1 MAYSLS
7 FSKSILVLAFIS
19 DKIRRGET
27 EYISTKVISDL
38 LNIPKPTL
46 SVIFNNLIRAGILES
61 KEGINGGVRFAK
73 NPEQITLLDILT
85 AIENQKSLFQTSF
98 ELNVK
103 SKRPDDLK
111 NAVTDA
117 LNNIENEMKTA
128 LTKTTL
134 KDILDELDKPGR
146 DPRKKFAFFEFTK
159 GVNQIEDLKEG
170 MKLSGIVTNIT
181 AFGAF
186 VDIGVHQDGLVHI
199 SCLADE
205 FISDPNTVVKINQ
218 KVDVKVLEVDIKRK
232 RIQLSMKE
240 CEND

>member
-27 EYISTKVISDL
+27 EYISTKVISEL

-61 KEGINGGVRFAK
+61 KEGIYGGVRFAN

-98 ELNVK
+98 ELNIK

-111 NAVTDA
+111 NALTDA
-117 LNNIENEMKTA
+117 LNKVENEMKTA

-134 KDILDELDKPGR
+134 KDILDAE
-146 DPRKKFAFFEFTK
+146 
-159 GVNQIEDLKEG
+159 
-170 MKLSGIVTNIT
+170 
-181 AFGAF
+181 
-186 VDIGVHQDGLVHI
+186 
-199 SCLADE
+199 
-205 FISDPNTVVKINQ
+205 
-218 KVDVKVLEVDIKRK
+218 
-232 RIQLSMKE
+232 
-240 CEND
+240 

>member
-27 EYISTKVISDL
+27 EYISTKVISEL

-73 NPEQITLLDILT
+73 NAEQITLLDILT
-85 AIENQKSLFQTSF
+85 AIENKKSLFQTSF

-111 NAVTDA
+111 NAVAVA
-117 LNNIENEMKTA
+117 LNDVEEEMKMA
-128 LTKTTL
+128 LNKTTL
-134 KDILDELDKPGR
+134 KNILD
-146 DPRKKFAFFEFTK
+146 T
-159 GVNQIEDLKEG
+159 
-170 MKLSGIVTNIT
+170 
-181 AFGAF
+181 
-186 VDIGVHQDGLVHI
+186 
-199 SCLADE
+199 
-205 FISDPNTVVKINQ
+205 
-218 KVDVKVLEVDIKRK
+218 
-232 RIQLSMKE
+232 
-240 CEND
+240 